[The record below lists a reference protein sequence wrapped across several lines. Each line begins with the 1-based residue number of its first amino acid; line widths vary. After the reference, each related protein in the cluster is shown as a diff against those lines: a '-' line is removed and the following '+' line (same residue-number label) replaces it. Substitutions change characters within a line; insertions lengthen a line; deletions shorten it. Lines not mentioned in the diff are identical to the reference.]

1 MAGKE
6 TTGRLS
12 TLQRCLQTI
21 APLTLLVVLLLVLHW
36 QTEGKVLTSGNLRNV
51 VVRNIP
57 LALIAVGE
65 TIVIIA
71 GHIDLGVGSAMALA
85 AVSGGLLVNLG
96 LPFPVAAALAVAV
109 GLLCGLINGL
119 VTTKAKMPSFVV
131 TLAMM
136 GLARGVALVITDAQ
150 TISGEFGFM
159 GDLINN
165 RVMGLPAGIW
175 LLLGMTAIVHVLLAY
190 TTFGRGI
197 YALGAN
203 TQAAHL
209 SGIRTDR
216 TLTWLF
222 VIEGALV
229 GLAGLVN
236 MMQNASAEPT
246 MASGIELD
254 AIAAVVIGGA
264 SLNGGQG
271 SVGGT
276 LVGVAIMAVLI
287 NGCNLLDVPN
297 QWSKVI
303 VAPLI
308 VIAVL
313 YDRWLKNK
321 TRAA

>member
-1 MAGKE
+1 MAGKKS
-6 TTGRLS
+6 TGSTS
-12 TLQRCLQTI
+12 TLQRCLQTV
-21 APLTLLVVLLLVLHW
+21 APLTLLIVLVLALHW
-36 QTEGKVLTSGNLRNV
+36 QTHGTMITTQNLRNV

-57 LALIAVGE
+57 LALIAIGE
-65 TIVIIA
+65 TVIIIA
-71 GHIDLGVGSAMALA
+71 GHIDLGVGSVMALA
-85 AVSGGLLVNLG
+85 AVSGGLLVNHSV
-96 LPFPVAAALAVAV
+96 PFPLAVVIALGV
-109 GLLCGLINGL
+109 GLACGLVNGL

-136 GLARGVALVITDAQ
+136 GLARGLALVVTDAR
-150 TISGEFGFM
+150 TVSGEFGFM
-159 GDLINN
+159 GDLIN
-165 RVMGLPAGIW
+165 RPVVGLPMGIW
-175 LLLGMTAIVHVLLAY
+175 LLLLVAVVTHLLLAY

-216 TLTWLF
+216 SLAWLF
-222 VIEGALV
+222 VLEGVLV
-229 GLAGLVN
+229 GLAGLIN

-246 MASGIELD
+246 MAGGIELD

-264 SLNGGQG
+264 SLSGGQG

-287 NGCNLLDVPN
+287 NGCNLLNVPN

>member
-1 MAGKE
+1 MAAKKSIASM
-6 TTGRLS
+6 S

-21 APLTLLVVLLLVLHW
+21 APLTLLVILLLVLHW
-36 QTEGKVLTSGNLRNV
+36 QTEGKMIASGNLRNV

-57 LALIAVGE
+57 LALIAIGE
-65 TIVIIA
+65 TVVIIA
-71 GHIDLGVGSAMALA
+71 GHIDLGVGSVMALA
-85 AVSGGLLVNLG
+85 AVSGGLLVNRG
-96 LPFPVAAALAVAV
+96 VPFPAAVAIAVAV
-109 GLLCGLINGL
+109 GVGCGMINGL

-150 TISGEFGFM
+150 TVSGEFGFM
-159 GDLINN
+159 GDIINN
-165 RVMGLPAGIW
+165 RVLGLPTGIW
-175 LLLGMTAIVHVLLAY
+175 LLLAVAALVHTALAY
-190 TTFGRGI
+190 TVFGRGI

-246 MASGIELD
+246 MAGGIELD

-264 SLNGGQG
+264 SLSGGQG

-303 VAPLI
+303 IAPLI

-313 YDRWLKNK
+313 YDRWLKSK